1 MDESMVC
8 KKEPIEREQVIARY
22 LSRSLDSEAVEEFEG
37 HYLGCDECF
46 DEMRVSELLAD
57 DLRASNLAW
66 KQTDGVSVLRFKAN
80 AELTHSAQELDELR
94 REVLEQSDSRVIID
108 LSRVTR
114 IDSAGLGQL
123 MSCYSH
129 LVKNRGALKM
139 LNPAPEIK
147 KLLDMTG
154 ISTLI
159 PTFTTKRKPSAVSVA
174 PGLTRD
180 AVGKHRTPGGSPAAW
195 TILELCQD
203 QGDGVDRR
211 NPDGPVGNLR
221 RHYRNTF

>member
-1 MDESMVC
+1 MEEHMVC
-8 KKEPIEREQVIARY
+8 KKEPIEREEVIAKY

-46 DEMRVSELLAD
+46 DELRVSERLAA
-57 DLRASNLAW
+57 DLRASNMIW
-66 KQTDGVSVLRFKAN
+66 KQSGGVSVLQFRAN
-80 AELTHSAQELDELR
+80 AELTHSAQELEELR

-129 LVKNRGALKM
+129 LIKNRGAMKM
-139 LNPAPEIK
+139 LNPAPEIR

-154 ISTLI
+154 LSTLI
-159 PTFTTKRKPSAVSVA
+159 PTFHDESEAVSSFK
-174 PGLTRD
+174 T
-180 AVGKHRTPGGSPAAW
+180 
-195 TILELCQD
+195 
-203 QGDGVDRR
+203 
-211 NPDGPVGNLR
+211 N
-221 RHYRNTF
+221 

>member
-1 MDESMVC
+1 MVC
-8 KKEPIEREQVIARY
+8 KKEPIEREEVIAKY
-22 LSRSLDSEAVEEFEG
+22 ISRALHSDAVEEFEG

-46 DEMRVSELLAD
+46 DELRVSERLAA
-57 DLRASNLAW
+57 DLRASNLTW
-66 KQTDGVSVLRFKAN
+66 KQSGGVSVLQFKAN
-80 AELTHSAQELDELR
+80 AELTHSAHELEELR

-129 LVKNRGALKM
+129 LVKNRGALKV
-139 LNPAPEIK
+139 LNPTPEIR

-159 PTFTTKRKPSAVSVA
+159 PAFEDEHEAVRSF
-174 PGLTRD
+174 R
-180 AVGKHRTPGGSPAAW
+180 S
-195 TILELCQD
+195 
-203 QGDGVDRR
+203 
-211 NPDGPVGNLR
+211 
-221 RHYRNTF
+221 

>member
-1 MDESMVC
+1 MVC
-8 KKEPIEREQVIARY
+8 KKEPIEREGVIAKY
-22 LSRSLDSEAVEEFEG
+22 LSRSMDSEAVEEFEG

-46 DEMRVSELLAD
+46 DELRVSERLAA
-57 DLRASNLAW
+57 DLRASNLTW
-66 KQTDGVSVLRFKAN
+66 KQSGGVSVLQFKAN
-80 AELTHSAQELDELR
+80 AELTHSAHELEELR

-129 LVKNRGALKM
+129 LVKNRGALKV
-139 LNPAPEIK
+139 LNPTPEIR

-159 PTFTTKRKPSAVSVA
+159 PSFEDEHEAVRSF
-174 PGLTRD
+174 
-180 AVGKHRTPGGSPAAW
+180 
-195 TILELCQD
+195 
-203 QGDGVDRR
+203 R
-211 NPDGPVGNLR
+211 N
-221 RHYRNTF
+221 